1 MNQQKGLLTHL
12 GEALDHYRAE
22 QRATAQP
29 SRPRWLG
36 RQLMP
41 NLGTLLLVA
50 VLILTQNVWARQ
62 AAAPNAPGPS
72 ATTVNYQG
80 RLADDAGDPPIPAGA
95 ALFALARSLFHLGI
109 HAATGAPDG
118 TNAAAWAAS
127 IAS

>member
-1 MNQQKGLLTHL
+1 
-12 GEALDHYRAE
+12 
-22 QRATAQP
+22 
-29 SRPRWLG
+29 
-36 RQLMP
+36 
-41 NLGTLLLVA
+41 LLLVA